1 MLRLLSA
8 TRMVVRYPSRLAKH
22 HVPQPRP
29 PRAEDGAPA
38 PTCPAPYRQLR
49 RCCGHLA
56 ERAHGIEGGAKCGF
70 GALKG
75 FDQYGGEE
83 FEAEEAVG
91 EAVDWGAEAC
101 MGRYELRRR
110 VC

>member
-38 PTCPAPYRQLR
+38 PACPAPYRQLR

-83 FEAEEAVG
+83 FEAEKAVG
-91 EAVDWGAEAC
+91 EVVDWGAEAC
-101 MGRYELRRR
+101 MGGYELRRR